1 MRLFETQT
9 YNLHFKVPNNA
20 CPPKPFSRLTQTIC
34 VDNSTV
40 ANIFEELADL
50 LELSGEETFKV
61 VAYRRAAKNIRA
73 LSDNI
78 EEVWRKNAL
87 SEIPGVGEA
96 IAKKIDEIL
105 RTGRL
110 ALLERT
116 RSKVPEGLIEL
127 RTVPLV
133 GPKTA
138 QLLYTKY
145 GVKSKTQLFDKL
157 QDGSLVA
164 EGFSAKMADKILE
177 NIRKM
182 GESASKMLL
191 IEAMDAAYGLL
202 DLLQS
207 RNGFEYRVCG
217 SIRRGKDLV
226 GDVDIVVSTE
236 KEGATLLDVA
246 NKLVGGKFLAK
257 GENKVSWVSSKNV
270 QFDFRL
276 AKPDHLGA
284 MMMYFTGSKEH
295 NVKLRSY
302 ALQKGFRLS
311 EYGLFDEKGV
321 LVAGKTEEQVFSK
334 LGLQYIEPELREDT
348 GEIEAAAS
356 KSLPQLID
364 EATIQ
369 GDTHIH
375 TNWSDGD
382 NSLDEMVSAAEKLRY
397 RYIVFTDHSKGE
409 RIANGMSE
417 ERLKRQA
424 QEIEKLRNKHGS
436 ISILH
441 GSEVNI
447 LREGRL
453 DYDNETLKSLDFVVA
468 SLHKKFSSSV
478 EVLTEAVLKAF
489 ENKYMDTLG
498 HPTGRL
504 LGRRGESGVNLAKVI
519 VKARATG
526 KYVEVDGQP
535 RRMDLPYNWIKR
547 AVEEGVVL
555 TLSSDAHTT
564 GELLNMQ
571 FAVKN
576 ARRGWAGP
584 KNILNSS
591 KTFKNSGH

>member
-1 MRLFETQT
+1 M
-9 YNLHFKVPNNA
+9 
-20 CPPKPFSRLTQTIC
+20 
-34 VDNSTV
+34 DNSAV

-61 VAYRRAAKNIRA
+61 AAYRRAAKNIRV
-73 LSDNI
+73 LNNSL
-78 EEVWRKNAL
+78 EEIWKRNGL
-87 SEIPGVGEA
+87 LEIPGVGEA

-105 RTGRL
+105 RTGKLGLLEKTRSSVPE
-110 ALLERT
+110 ALLEL
-116 RSKVPEGLIEL
+116 RSMPFI
-127 RTVPLV
+127 

-145 GVKSKTQLFDKL
+145 GIKSKAELLAKL
-157 QDGSLVA
+157 RDGSLVA
-164 EGFSAKMADKILE
+164 EGFSKKMADKILE
-177 NIRKM
+177 NVRKI
-182 GESASKMLL
+182 GEGTSKMLL
-191 IEAMDAAYGLL
+191 IEAMDAAYNLL
-202 DLLQS
+202 DSLQS
-207 RNGFEYRVCG
+207 KDGFEYYVCG

-226 GDVDIVVSTE
+226 GDVDIVVSA
-236 KEGATLLDVA
+236 KMEGSTLLDIA
-246 NKLVGGKFLAK
+246 SKLDSGKFIAK
-257 GENKVSWVSSKNV
+257 GENKLSWVSPKNV

-276 AKPDHLGA
+276 AKPDNLGA
-284 MMMYFTGSKEH
+284 MIMYFTGSKEH
-295 NVKLRSY
+295 NVKLRTYS
-302 ALQKGFRLS
+302 LQKGFKLS

-348 GEIEAAAS
+348 GEIEAATIN
-356 KSLPQLID
+356 SLPELIN

-369 GDTHIH
+369 GDTHVH

-382 NSLDEMVSAAEKLRY
+382 NSLEEMVTAAEKLSY
-397 RYIVFTDHSKGE
+397 KYIVITDHSKGE

-424 QEIEKLRNKHGS
+424 HEIEKIRSKHGS

-447 LREGRL
+447 LREGKL
-453 DYDNETLKSLDFVVA
+453 DYDDDVLKNLDFVVA
-468 SLHKKFSSSV
+468 SLHRKFSASTQL
-478 EVLTEAVLKAF
+478 LTEAVLQAF
-489 ENKYMDTLG
+489 ENRYMDTLG

-504 LGRRGESGVNLAKVI
+504 LGRRGESGVDLEKIIA
-519 VKARATG
+519 KARATG
-526 KYVEVDGQP
+526 KYLEVNGQP
-535 RRMDLPYNWIKR
+535 RRMDLPYNWIKK
-547 AVEEGVVL
+547 AVEEGVTL

-576 ARRGWAGP
+576 ARRGWVAP

-591 KTFKNSGH
+591 KSFKNSGH